1 MRIRRSRVGSAG
13 RARVLLRT
21 TRSVL
26 DAAPDGRSLLTPPER
41 RRAEAFDDAS
51 AREDFV
57 AAHHLARLAVAGLAD
72 CDPTEVELVQTCP
85 TCGGPHG
92 RPRVVGRE
100 GVRVS
105 WSHAGGVVAAVAAT
119 GPCGIDVEPRGAPL
133 DPVLLPQVLTPRE
146 RERVRTASVPEDE
159 FLRLWMRKEAL
170 VKATGHPLDA
180 VLGWDVS
187 QMRGGRLRP
196 RGPGATA
203 SGPGGERWAVTE
215 QRTATHACLLLTRP
229 GTVVDWA

>member
-1 MRIRRSRVGSAG
+1 MRIRRVGSAG

-26 DAAPDGRSLLTPPER
+26 AEVPGGQSLLSLPER
-41 RRAEAFDDAS
+41 RRAEAFEHAG

-57 AAHHLARLAVAGLAD
+57 AAHILARLAVADLAA
-72 CDPTEVELVQTCP
+72 CAPAEVELVQTCP

-92 RPRVVGRE
+92 RPRVAGRE
-100 GVRVS
+100 GIRVS
-105 WSHAGGVVAAVAAT
+105 WSHAGGAVAAVAAT
-119 GPCGIDVEPRGAPL
+119 GPCGIDVEPRDAPL
-133 DPVLLPQVLTPRE
+133 DPFLLPQVLTPRE
-146 RERVRTASVPEDE
+146 HERVRSAPLPEDE
-159 FLRLWMRKEAL
+159 FLRLWMRKESL

-187 QMRGGRLRP
+187 HVRGGRLRP
-196 RGPGATA
+196 RDPGGSA

-215 QRTATHACLLLTRP
+215 QRTVSHACVLLTRP